1 MSEGITLLTTTPS
14 ISPNL
19 KNGRNQTP
27 IEKGIKLQ
35 ELAVTLVV
43 LETAALKLPR
53 QLRGTGTH
61 SLQYGQDAGR
71 NRSDVLAVLEQA
83 YSRTARALQITRKGK
98 AAAGVGQ
105 LPGRDR
111 PPGNGQGATNSTN
124 QSGRRNRRLQRTNN
138 AARRRFVPSEQ
149 VVNPAEERRRVPK

>member
-1 MSEGITLLTTTPS
+1 LSEGITLLTTTPS
-14 ISPNL
+14 ISPSL
-19 KNGRNQTP
+19 KDDRNQTL

-35 ELAVTLVV
+35 EPAATLLI
-43 LETAALKLPR
+43 LETGALKLPT
-53 QLRGTGTH
+53 QLRGYWNTFTRIRAR
-61 SLQYGQDAGR
+61 DPAEP
-71 NRSDVLAVLEQA
+71 DVLAVLEQA

-149 VVNPAEERRRVPK
+149 VVNPAEERRPAPK

>member
-14 ISPNL
+14 ISPSL
-19 KNGRNQTP
+19 KDDRNQTP

-35 ELAVTLVV
+35 EPAATLVI
-43 LETAALKLPR
+43 LETGALKLPT
-53 QLRGTGTH
+53 QLRGYWNTFTRIRAR
-61 SLQYGQDAGR
+61 DPAEP
-71 NRSDVLAVLEQA
+71 DVLAVLEQA

-111 PPGNGQGATNSTN
+111 PPANGQ
-124 QSGRRNRRLQRTNN
+124 RNHQLHQPEAGEIARCNERTTQP
-138 AARRRFVPSEQ
+138 AAGSSLA
-149 VVNPAEERRRVPK
+149 NK

>member
-71 NRSDVLAVLEQA
+71 NRPDVLAVLEHA
-83 YSRTARALQITRKGK
+83 YSRTGRALQITRKGNT
-98 AAAGVGQ
+98 AAGVGK

-111 PPGNGQGATNSTN
+111 PPANGQ
-124 QSGRRNRRLQRTNN
+124 RNRQLHQPEAGEIARCNERTTQP
-138 AARRRFVPSEQ
+138 AAGSSLA
-149 VVNPAEERRRVPK
+149 NK